1 MPPPPTISWIPLLLQ
16 SATLYYLPFPGILGN
31 DSLWFSFSK
40 NGNGF
45 FLSLP
50 VPEFWECFFYSLSVP
65 EFWGW
70 IFSFLSWS
78 RTSGLELSIPIP
90 ALELQKV
97 IPAHPCWW
105 GGARLDFELTRLYP
119 SRAKTAFFVSIMLL
133 SVVSVPQNHL
143 KPSNK
148 TKSLLHKEKDN
159 RLEKM
164 QVRGFKGAPIV
175 SMQAFKDYP

>member
-1 MPPPPTISWIPLLLQ
+1 MILFFVLHSCSCSQLFLGMIA
-16 SATLYYLPFPGILGN
+16 SDSRSRKMGMDFFFPFPFPN
-31 DSLWFSFSK
+31 FRNVFFVPFPFPNFED
-40 NGNGF
+40 GF
-45 FLSLP
+45 FP
-50 VPEFWECFFYSLSVP
+50 
-65 EFWGW
+65 
-70 IFSFLSWS
+70 FLSWS

-133 SVVSVPQNHL
+133 SVVSVLQNHL

-148 TKSLLHKEKDN
+148 TKSLLHKEKGN

-164 QVRGFKGAPIV
+164 QVRIFKGAPIV